1 MSSVFTNFLARS
13 MDGLEIGEPKMLRR
27 KLVTMVLILVLVKYI
42 SKQLIQKFRT
52 KVGSR
57 FEKACGPLFA
67 YIFNEIR
74 FLFNILTV

>member
-1 MSSVFTNFLARS
+1 

-27 KLVTMVLILVLVKYI
+27 KLVTMVLILVLVKFI

-67 YIFNEIR
+67 HIFNRYEIR

>member
-27 KLVTMVLILVLVKYI
+27 KLVTMALIPVLVKFI

-57 FEKACGPLFA
+57 CGSLFA

-74 FLFNILTV
+74 FLFNI